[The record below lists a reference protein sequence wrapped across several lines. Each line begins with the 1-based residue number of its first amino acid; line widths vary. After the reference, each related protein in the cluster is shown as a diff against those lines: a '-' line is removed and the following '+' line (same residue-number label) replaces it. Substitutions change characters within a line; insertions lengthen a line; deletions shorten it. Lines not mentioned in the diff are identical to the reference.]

1 MKIILKKDY
10 QTLGYKDDVL
20 IVKDGYARNYLIP
33 QGIAIL
39 ATPSALKELQ
49 ESLKQRTHKLAK
61 IKAEA
66 ENTAKKYEGVQ
77 LTIAAKVSEGKRIY
91 GSVGAPQIKEALD
104 SMGIET
110 DQKLIFVKA
119 AKELGQY
126 VATIRLHKEVAV
138 EVPFTV
144 VSETSTESEPEV
156 SQTENTSV
164 QTVEETIQ
172 EAIDDAQEAFEDAK
186 EEVEAAIEE

>member
-20 IVKDGYARNYLIP
+20 TVKDGYARNYLIP

-39 ATPSALKELQ
+39 ATPSALKELE
-49 ESLKQRTHKLAK
+49 ESLKQRAHKLEK

-66 ENTAKKYEGVQ
+66 EEAAKKYEGVQ

-91 GSVGAPQIKEALD
+91 GSVGAPQVKEALEAL
-104 SMGIET
+104 GIET

-119 AKELGQY
+119 VKELGQY
-126 VATIRLHKEVAV
+126 MATIRLHKEVAV

-144 VSETSTESEPEV
+144 VSESPEESKPEAPATEE
-156 SQTENTSV
+156 TAV

-172 EAIDDAQEAFEDAK
+172 EAIDDAQEAFDDAK
-186 EEVEAAIEE
+186 EEAEDAVKE

>member
-20 IVKDGYARNYLIP
+20 TVKDGYARNYLIP

-39 ATPSALKELQ
+39 ATDSALKQLE
-49 ESLKQRTHKLAK
+49 ESLKQRVHKLAK

-66 ENTAKKYEGVQ
+66 EEAAKKYEGVQ

-91 GSVGAPQIKEALD
+91 GSVGAPQIKEALEAK
-104 SMGIET
+104 GIET
-110 DQKLIFVKA
+110 DQKLILIKA
-119 AKELGQY
+119 VKELGQY

-138 EVPFTV
+138 EIPFTV
-144 VSETSTESEPEV
+144 ISENAPEPEPEAPAAEE
-156 SQTENTSV
+156 SAE
-164 QTVEETIQ
+164 QTVEDTIQ
-172 EAIDDAQEAFEDAK
+172 EAIEDAQEAFEDAK
-186 EEVEAAIEE
+186 EESEGTAE